1 MSFAQPEPAQWEAW
15 LADCQRI
22 DVSIPEDGLALFQ
35 RFYNL
40 LLTANQSVNLTRITA
55 PQDFLDRNLLDSL
68 TLSSLIPEGAC
79 VADIGSGAGFP
90 AIPLA
95 LARPDLTLVAVE
107 SVGKKSNFIQE
118 AVESLGLQN
127 LTVLNLRSEE
137 MARDRRYREQFD
149 VVTARA
155 VATLPTLLELCVP
168 LVKVNGRFLAMKG
181 LNAEAE
187 LAASQKA
194 LKVLATRFGET
205 RTFALEKLQGSRLL
219 VFEKTA
225 RTQDAYP
232 RNSGLPAKKPI

>member
-1 MSFAQPEPAQWEAW
+1 
-15 LADCQRI
+15 
-22 DVSIPEDGLALFQ
+22 
-35 RFYNL
+35 
-40 LLTANQSVNLTRITA
+40 
-55 PQDFLDRNLLDSL
+55 
-68 TLSSLIPEGAC
+68 
-79 VADIGSGAGFP
+79 
-90 AIPLA
+90 
-95 LARPDLTLVAVE
+95 
-107 SVGKKSNFIQE
+107 
-118 AVESLGLQN
+118 
-127 LTVLNLRSEE
+127 

-155 VATLPTLLELCVP
+155 VAALPTLLELCVP
-168 LVKVNGRFLAMKG
+168 LVKVKGRFLAMKG

-194 LKVLATRFGET
+194 LKVLATRYGET